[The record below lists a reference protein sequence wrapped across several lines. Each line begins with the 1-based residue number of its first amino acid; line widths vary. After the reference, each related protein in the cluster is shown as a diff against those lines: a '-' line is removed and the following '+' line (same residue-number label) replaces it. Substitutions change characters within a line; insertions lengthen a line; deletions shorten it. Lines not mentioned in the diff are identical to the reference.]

1 VQVKR
6 RAWARWLLGI
16 FGWRVRFDDLPGDK
30 GVIIAY
36 PHTSNWDFVVGILAI
51 WAMGVHI
58 NFWAKEGLFT
68 GLSRFTLGPL
78 IKAWGGVAVDR
89 RSSRGQIDLTI
100 DAMRARE
107 HFWLALSP
115 EGTRSYSDHWKSGFY
130 HVALAAEVPV
140 GLAYFD
146 FANKTVGLTEF
157 VRLTGDVSK
166 DLRRIAAY
174 YSGIVG
180 RHPQLAAPIRFRDEH
195 DRAGVLKNAD

>member
-6 RAWARWLLGI
+6 RAWARWLLEA
-16 FGWRVRFDDLPGDK
+16 FGWRVRFNDLPGNK

-51 WAMGVHI
+51 WAMGIQV

-78 IKAWGGVAVDR
+78 IKAWGGLAVDR
-89 RSSRGQIDLTI
+89 RSSRGQIDRTV
-100 DAMRARE
+100 DAMRTRE
-107 HFWLALSP
+107 KFWLALSP

-130 HVALAAEVPV
+130 HVALAANVPV

-157 VRLTGDVSK
+157 IRLTGDVAG
-166 DLRRIAAY
+166 DLKRIAAY

-180 RHPQLAAPIRFRDEH
+180 RHPQLAAPVQFRDEAH
-195 DRAGVLKNAD
+195 RQEKLKRAD